1 MSNAPLHKTRA
12 VALIISWCFA
22 VIASSVGLNALIKS
36 NQEKSKLKRLAPS
49 PTRVE
54 IDTDDISAAGIVATT
69 ASLLIAVLAS
79 NFFCAMYLSFT
90 KAFSARTLRLQGII
104 LFVASLFLF
113 GALVPY
119 LVYFVNRHAVVS
131 AFVGDTQLPDSVVKA
146 VESASGSTSVYKDIY
161 YLKLVAILPWFSLLF
176 SLVASAILFKAG
188 SSTPKPEPTPAK
200 ATDSSSAS
208 EKEDA
213 SHHEKVSV

>member
-12 VALIISWCFA
+12 VALIVSWCFA

-54 IDTDDISAAGIVATT
+54 IDTDDISVAGIVATT

-79 NFFCAMYLSFT
+79 NFFFAMYLSFT
-90 KAFSARTLRLQGII
+90 KAFSARTLRLQGAI
-104 LFVASLFLF
+104 LFVASFFLF

-119 LVYFVNRHAVVS
+119 LVYFVNRHAEVT

-146 VESASGSTSVYKDIY
+146 VESASGSTSIYKDIY

-176 SLVASAILFKAG
+176 ALIAAGILFKAG
-188 SSTPKPEPTPAK
+188 SSTPKAEVTPA
-200 ATDSSSAS
+200 ADSSSAS